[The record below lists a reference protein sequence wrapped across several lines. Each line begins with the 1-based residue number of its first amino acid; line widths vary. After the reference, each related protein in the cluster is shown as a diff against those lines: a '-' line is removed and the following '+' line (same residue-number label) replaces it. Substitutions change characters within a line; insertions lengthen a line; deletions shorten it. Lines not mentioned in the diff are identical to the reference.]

1 MDKAGT
7 VHDGAVATDN
17 SFVAWMASEAAVN
30 AALASGDVESG
41 LRWSDRMIVQHRAL
55 RVREGPTLLEL
66 RADLLALAGDAPAAV
81 RLFAAARAHN
91 QRAGMCWPN
100 REITTDLMARA
111 TAELDR
117 VEFEDAW
124 QEGSRV
130 TADDLGA
137 AVAERAPL
145 QPG

>member
-66 RADLLALAGDAPAAV
+66 RADLLALAGDAPPRCACSPPP
-81 RLFAAARAHN
+81 ARTTSGPGC
-91 QRAGMCWPN
+91 AG
-100 REITTDLMARA
+100 RTARSPP
-111 TAELDR
+111 T
-117 VEFEDAW
+117 
-124 QEGSRV
+124 
-130 TADDLGA
+130 
-137 AVAERAPL
+137 
-145 QPG
+145 